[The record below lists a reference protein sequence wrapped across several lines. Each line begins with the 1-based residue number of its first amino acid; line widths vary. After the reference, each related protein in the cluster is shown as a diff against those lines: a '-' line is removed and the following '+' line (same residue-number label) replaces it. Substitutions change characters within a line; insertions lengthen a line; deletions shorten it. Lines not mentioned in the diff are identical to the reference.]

1 MSISSS
7 DIQRIQ
13 VEFLKD
19 DTAQK
24 TPPPNSSLVVYPATL
39 TVEDN
44 ASFPF
49 EEQVGIHIPSFDAS
63 LSDSTTTST
72 PSSSVS
78 SASRVVKCE
87 KIARVHTVRL
97 NEFTATIALL
107 EKTEGSTSGLD
118 TLMAEVAKLKAEVVQ
133 IQSVDISTLW
143 GEVPFSDV
151 AAPTP
156 VMPSVAPSS
165 SVREV
170 IIDEDDDDEEL
181 AEETNG
187 EVLREDENGFVET
200 LRVRHETEEVII

>member
-49 EEQVGIHIPSFDAS
+49 EEQ
-63 LSDSTTTST
+63 
-72 PSSSVS
+72 
-78 SASRVVKCE
+78 VVKCE

-151 AAPTP
+151 AAPAP

-187 EVLREDENGFVET
+187 EVLREDDNGFVET
-200 LRVRHETEEVII
+200 LTVRHETEEVII